1 MQYRHRPAAFA
12 AAALAFAAL
21 PLAVSADPALAPE
34 QVAVRQ
40 GTANVGGLWCGAGLL
55 REFTLEIAQH
65 YQDVQGK
72 LMRKARVREIT
83 GHVHGAVVKTDPQR
97 DHTME
102 LLAQGNERASLAPP
116 ACWRWPRASS
126 SPAPPAA
133 AAGIEHRGVAVGAHR
148 PLGGTG
154 TDRP

>member
-1 MQYRHRPAAFA
+1 MQSRHRPAAFA
-12 AAALAFAAL
+12 AAALALAAL
-21 PLAVSADPALAPE
+21 PLAVNADPALSADR
-34 QVAVRQ
+34 VAVRQ

-83 GHVHGAVVKTDPQR
+83 GHVHGSVVKTDPQR

-102 LLAQGNERASLAPP
+102 LLAQGDELR
-116 ACWRWPRASS
+116 
-126 SPAPPAA
+126 
-133 AAGIEHRGVAVGAHR
+133 IVGATGMLALAKGQFFTR
-148 PLGGTG
+148 ATGGSC
-154 TDRP
+154 RH

>member
-1 MQYRHRPAAFA
+1 MQYKPRPAALA
-12 AAALAFAAL
+12 AAALVIAAA
-21 PLAVSADPALAPE
+21 PLVAGANPALAP
-34 QVAVRQ
+34 QQWAVRQ

-72 LMRKARVREIT
+72 LVRKARVREIT

-102 LLAQGNERASLAPP
+102 LLAQGDELR
-116 ACWRWPRASS
+116 
-126 SPAPPAA
+126 
-133 AAGIEHRGVAVGAHR
+133 IVGATGMLALAKGQFFTR
-148 PLGGTG
+148 ATGGSC
-154 TDRP
+154 RH

>member
-1 MQYRHRPAAFA
+1 MQYRHRLAALA

-21 PLAVSADPALAPE
+21 PLAAGAGPERAPE

-55 REFTLEIAQH
+55 HEFTLEIAQH

-72 LMRKARVREIT
+72 LVRKARVREIT

-97 DHTME
+97 EHTME
-102 LLAQGNERASLAPP
+102 LLAQGDQLRIVGATGMLAL
-116 ACWRWPRASS
+116 AKGQFFTR
-126 SPAPPAA
+126 
-133 AAGIEHRGVAVGAHR
+133 AAGGSCRH
-148 PLGGTG
+148 
-154 TDRP
+154 